1 MKGRIITLITDF
13 GLEDIYVGVMKG
25 VILGINPQATIV
37 DLCHNVPPQDVRQA
51 AFLLNTAWRYFPPDS
66 IHVAVVDP
74 GVGSQRRAI
83 ALGIGQAIFL
93 GPDNGIFSYVL
104 QEALT
109 NASKAERGIS
119 AFHLTDPRYWLPK
132 PSATFHGRDIF
143 APVAAH
149 LSLGVPVADLG
160 TPISLDSLATFPLPV
175 PYYQGPILVGHVLH
189 VDRFGNLVTNVPA
202 GQGALQEA
210 EIVVE
215 IAGRQILGLK
225 RTYADGAPGELI
237 ALVGSTGYLE
247 VAVVG
252 GNAAQRLGV
261 GPGEEVIIRPCAT
274 HKKML

>member
-1 MKGRIITLITDF
+1 MRGRIITLTTDF

-37 DLCHNVPPQDVRQA
+37 DLCHNVPPQDIRQA

-74 GVGSQRRAI
+74 GVGGRRRAI
-83 ALGIGQAIFL
+83 ALVIGQTVFL

-104 QEALT
+104 QGALT
-109 NASKAERGIS
+109 DASTTERGIN
-119 AFHLTDPRYWLPK
+119 AFHLTNPRYWLPK

-160 TPISLDSLATFPLPV
+160 TPLPLNSLVTFPLPV
-175 PYYQGPILVGHVLH
+175 PFYREPVLVGHILH

-202 GQGALQEA
+202 GHEALQETG
-210 EIVVE
+210 IVVE
-215 IAGRQILGLK
+215 IAGQQIAGLK
-225 RTYADGAPGELI
+225 RTYADGSPGELI

-261 GPGEEVIIRPCAT
+261 GPGEEVTIRPCT
-274 HKKML
+274 IHRKML